1 MKFLILGH
9 FSYDVFHGADGSERV
24 QAGGLQRAIRHLSGM
39 CARQDRII
47 PVSCVGVDDHA
58 TILEDMGDLQNVD
71 LSALY
76 VQDVPTHRVHYYP
89 GNNGTVV
96 ACVKDLSPPIP
107 FDRIKKFIEVDGI
120 LVNMMSGVD
129 VRLETLD
136 EIRMAVRGS
145 DTRLHFDFHNLTL
158 GIGPNAERIRR
169 PLPDWRRWAFMMN
182 TVQLNDE
189 EIAGLSVERLTE
201 QQTAG
206 HVLTLSVAGV
216 LVTRGRGG
224 ATLYYNEHKKIL
236 RKDFPA
242 RRDSSHPAVGNGD
255 LFGAA
260 FLWNY
265 CKSGDLFAA
274 TESAVGEVAQGA
286 PA

>member
-9 FSYDVFHGADGSERV
+9 FSYDVFHGEDGSERLQV
-24 QAGGLQRAIRHLSGM
+24 GGLQRAIRHLSVLCG
-39 CARQDRII
+39 RQDRII

-58 TILEDMGDLQNVD
+58 TILEEMSDLQNVD

-76 VQDVPTHRVHYYP
+76 VHDVPTHRVHYYP
-89 GNNGTVV
+89 GHNGPVV
-96 ACVKDLSPPIP
+96 ACVKELSPPIP
-107 FDRIKKFIEVDGI
+107 FDRIKRFLEVDGI

-169 PLPDWRRWAFMMN
+169 PITDWRRWAFMMN
-182 TVQLNDE
+182 TVQLNEE
-189 EIAGLSVERLTE
+189 EIAGLSGERLTE
-201 QQTAG
+201 HQAAG
-206 HVLTLSVAGV
+206 HLLTLSVAGV
-216 LVTRGRGG
+216 LVTRGPGG
-224 ATLYYNEHKKIL
+224 ASLYFNEHKKIL

-242 RRDSSHPAVGNGD
+242 RHGGSAGAVGNGD
-255 LFGAA
+255 LFGSA

-265 CKSGDLFAA
+265 CKTNDLFAA
-274 TESAVGEVAQGA
+274 TESAVAGVAEGA
-286 PA
+286 SA